1 VARGARR
8 HGSRNPTMNFKLLS
22 SFEPQGDQPE
32 AIRQLAEGTRAGV
45 RDQVLLGVTGSGKTF
60 TVAKVIEAINRPT
73 LVLSHNKTLAAQLYQ
88 EFKNFFPENRVEYFV
103 SYYDYYQ
110 PEAYIPQSDLYI
122 EKEMTKNDEIDKLRL
137 AATKALFERRDVIIV
152 ASVSCIY
159 GIGDPDL
166 YFGMLLFFERGVE
179 KPLTQYL
186 RRLTEMQYERTP
198 YDLGRGTFRVR
209 GDILE
214 LWPAYE
220 DDAIRVEFF
229 GDEIDKISRI
239 DPITG
244 RTSHEFDRV
253 AIYPRT
259 HYVTP
264 RERLLVAMENIRKE
278 LDERVAE
285 LRAQDR
291 LLEAQ
296 RLSQRTLF
304 DLEMIAELG
313 YCNGIENYSRHLS
326 GRKAGEPPPTLIDYF
341 PKDFLMIIDES
352 HQTVPQVRGMWGG
365 DRSRKLTLVEY
376 GFRLPSAIDNR
387 PLSFDEFQGKRD
399 QVIYVSATPAP
410 YELEMSGGLYAEQVI
425 RPTGLLDPEIV
436 IRPVK
441 GQVDDLIGVIK
452 ERMAR
457 NERVMVT
464 TLTKRMSE
472 DLTRYLMELG
482 IKVNYLHS
490 DVETLERIA
499 ILRDFRLGVFDVL
512 IGINLLREGLDVPE
526 VSCVAILDADKE
538 GFLRSTTSLIQTI
551 GRAARNV
558 NGVAILYADRIT
570 DSLRNAIDETNRRR
584 AIQQKYNEE
593 HGIEPA
599 SIIKAI
605 DSDLVK
611 MANLD
616 YVDFGVSLTKKTK
629 LDLAGEEDLDKSIA
643 RLTKEMKEAAKNLDF
658 EKAAEIRDRLRE
670 LKEMRIFV

>member
-1 VARGARR
+1 M
-8 HGSRNPTMNFKLLS
+8 TDFKLVS
-22 SFEPQGDQPE
+22 PFEPQGDQPQ
-32 AIRQLAEGTRAGV
+32 AIAQLVESVRARN

-60 TVAKVIEAINRPT
+60 SVAKVVEQINRPT

-88 EFKNFFPENRVEYFV
+88 EFKNFFPANRVEYFV

-110 PEAYIPQSDLYI
+110 PEAYIPQNDLYI

-137 AATKALFERRDVIIV
+137 AATKSLFERRDVIIV

-166 YFGMLLFFERGVE
+166 YFGMLLFFERGIE
-179 KPLTQYL
+179 RPITQYL

-198 YDLGRGTFRVR
+198 YDLARGTFRVR
-209 GDILE
+209 GDVLE

-220 DDAIRVEFF
+220 DDAVRIEFF

-239 DPITG
+239 DPVTG
-244 RTSHEFDRV
+244 RTSGDFDRV
-253 AIYPRT
+253 AVYPRT

-264 RERLLVAMENIRKE
+264 RQRLMEAMENIRKE

-285 LRAQDR
+285 LRSQDR

-304 DLEMIAELG
+304 DLEMMAELG
-313 YCNGIENYSRHLS
+313 YCNGIENYSRHLT
-326 GRKAGEPPPTLIDYF
+326 GRAPGEPPPTLIDYF
-341 PKDFLMIIDES
+341 PKDFLMVIDES

-365 DRSRKLTLVEY
+365 DRSRKETLVEY

-387 PLSFDEFQGKRD
+387 PLSFDEFRSKLGQI
-399 QVIYVSATPAP
+399 IYVSATPGP
-410 YELEMSGGLYAEQVI
+410 YELEKTGGLYVEQVI
-425 RPTGLLDPEIV
+425 RPTGLIDPEII

-452 ERMAR
+452 DRVAKS
-457 NERVMVT
+457 ERVMVT
-464 TLTKRMSE
+464 TLTKRMAE

-490 DVETLERIA
+490 DIETLERIA
-499 ILRDFRLGVFDVL
+499 ILRDFRTGIFDVL
-512 IGINLLREGLDVPE
+512 VGINLLREGLDIPE
-526 VSCVAILDADKE
+526 CSCVAVLDADKE
-538 GFLRSTTSLIQTI
+538 GFLRSQTSLIQTI

-558 NGVAILYADRIT
+558 NGVAILYADVIT
-570 DSLRNAIDETNRRR
+570 DSLRFAIDETNRRR

-599 SIIKAI
+599 TIIKAI

-616 YVDFGVSLTKKTK
+616 YLDIAGPLGTRK
-629 LDLAGEEDLDKSIA
+629 LDLVADEDLDKAIS
-643 RLTKEMKEAAKNLDF
+643 RLTREMKEAAKNLDF
-658 EKAAEIRDRLRE
+658 ERAAEIRDRLRE
-670 LKEMRIFV
+670 LKEIRIFV

>member
-1 VARGARR
+1 
-8 HGSRNPTMNFKLLS
+8 MDFKLAS
-22 SFEPQGDQPE
+22 PFEPQGDQPQ
-32 AIRQLAEGTRAGV
+32 AIAQLVDSV
-45 RDQVLLGVTGSGKTF
+45 RSGNKDQVLLGVTGSGKTF
-60 TVAKVIEAINRPT
+60 TVAKVVEQINRPT

-110 PEAYIPQSDLYI
+110 PEAYIPQTDLYI

-179 KPLTQYL
+179 KPLTEYL

-209 GDILE
+209 GDVLE

-220 DDAIRVEFF
+220 DDAVRIEFF
-229 GDEIDKISRI
+229 GDEIDKITRI
-239 DPITG
+239 DPVTG
-244 RTSHEFDRV
+244 RAGRDYDRLAV
-253 AIYPRT
+253 YPRT

-264 RERLLVAMENIRKE
+264 RQRLLEAMENIRKE

-285 LRAQDR
+285 LRSQDR

-304 DLEMIAELG
+304 DLEMMAELG

-326 GRKAGEPPPTLIDYF
+326 GRAPGEPPPTLIDYF
-341 PKDFLMIIDES
+341 PQDFLMVIDES

-365 DRSRKLTLVEY
+365 DRSRKQTLVEY

-387 PLSFDEFQGKRD
+387 PLSFDEFESKLNQI
-399 QVIYVSATPAP
+399 IYVSATPGP
-410 YELEMSGGLYAEQVI
+410 YELEKSGGLYVEQVI
-425 RPTGLLDPEIV
+425 RPTGLLDPQIV
-436 IRPVK
+436 IKPVK

-452 ERMAR
+452 ERVAKS
-457 NERVMVT
+457 ERVMVT
-464 TLTKRMSE
+464 TLTKRMAE

-490 DVETLERIA
+490 DIDTLERIA
-499 ILRDFRLGVFDVL
+499 ILRDFRTGIFDVL
-512 IGINLLREGLDVPE
+512 VGINLLREGLDIPE
-526 VSCVAILDADKE
+526 CSCVAVLDADKE
-538 GFLRSTTSLIQTI
+538 GFLRSQTSLIQTI

-558 NGVAILYADRIT
+558 NGVAILYADVIT
-570 DSLRNAIDETNRRR
+570 DSLRLAIDETNRRR
-584 AIQQKYNEE
+584 AIQQQYNEE

-599 SIIKAI
+599 TIIKAV

-611 MANLD
+611 MSNLD
-616 YVDFGVSLTKKTK
+616 YLDIAGPVGTRK
-629 LDLAGEEDLDKSIA
+629 LDMVADEDLDKAIS
-643 RLTKEMKEAAKNLDF
+643 RLTKEMKDAAKNLDF
-658 EKAAEIRDRLRE
+658 EKAAEIRDKLRE
-670 LKEMRIFV
+670 LKEIRIFV